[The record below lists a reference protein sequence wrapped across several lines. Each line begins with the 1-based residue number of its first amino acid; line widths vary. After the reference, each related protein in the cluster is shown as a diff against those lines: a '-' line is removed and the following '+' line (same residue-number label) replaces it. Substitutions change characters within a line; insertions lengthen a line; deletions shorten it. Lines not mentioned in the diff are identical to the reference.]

1 MSFETFF
8 LGREKIKNPFVEKM
22 ISASKKIG
30 DKGAGSISMRYGSR
44 IIITSKNAS
53 LSSLTENDF
62 VEVVDYDAVRN
73 IALVIGMSEPSSAS
87 ALHWFIYRREG
98 INAIISVF
106 DKDISEPDFD
116 IAMEALKLLRNSN
129 CIKLKNYGH
138 VSVGKN
144 MEEALEGLKCL

>member
-8 LGREKIKNPFVEKM
+8 LGREKIKNPFVEKI

-62 VEVVDYDAVRN
+62 VEVV
-73 IALVIGMSEPSSAS
+73 
-87 ALHWFIYRREG
+87 
-98 INAIISVF
+98 
-106 DKDISEPDFD
+106 
-116 IAMEALKLLRNSN
+116 
-129 CIKLKNYGH
+129 
-138 VSVGKN
+138 
-144 MEEALEGLKCL
+144 